1 MSDGH
6 PYEQLTPDM
15 VIDAVESTGRI
26 SDLRIFPL
34 NSY

>member
-15 VIDAVESTGRI
+15 VIDAVESTEG
-26 SDLRIFPL
+26 SANPP
-34 NSY
+34 